1 MANTFKNYTG
11 TATQAGAT
19 LYTVPGG
26 TVGVIIGLV
35 AANKTLSSD
44 TISLQLNST
53 YIVKDAPLPVGST
66 LSALDGKII
75 AEAGDTI
82 VATAGDSDNSVDIII
97 SVLEQS

>member
-11 TATQAGAT
+11 TATTTGAT

-26 TVGVIIGLV
+26 TVGVVIGLT
-35 AANKTLSSD
+35 AANKTINAEAID
-44 TISLQLNST
+44 IQLNST
-53 YIVKDAPLPVGST
+53 YIVKGAPLPVGST
-66 LSALDGKII
+66 LSALDGKVI

-82 VATAGDSDNSVDIII
+82 VATSRDSDNSVDIIV